1 MFGEDRCSF
10 GWRLLCALC
19 TDFVLNS
26 DVVLKSGWLGEAPV
40 TSAMAT
46 VAVVSRLASKS
57 ASPRSSSSS
66 DSEATQIF
74 PAPALKKTSWRA
86 RSSRSSSASGSR
98 VGGSFAVRRGRAAF
112 NDLDMSHLAGI
123 DRRWESAVD
132 DESRVAGVAA
142 PLSRHQTCARV
153 RCLKSRQ
160 ITLAAGG
167 PEVSPMASDLHC
179 RLGSEID
186 V

>member
-1 MFGEDRCSF
+1 LDDWRGGGSGPFHIFLQGGRVMFGEDRCSF

-66 DSEATQIF
+66 DSEATQNF
-74 PAPALKKTSWRA
+74 PAPALKKTS
-86 RSSRSSSASGSR
+86 
-98 VGGSFAVRRGRAAF
+98 
-112 NDLDMSHLAGI
+112 
-123 DRRWESAVD
+123 
-132 DESRVAGVAA
+132 
-142 PLSRHQTCARV
+142 
-153 RCLKSRQ
+153 
-160 ITLAAGG
+160 
-167 PEVSPMASDLHC
+167 
-179 RLGSEID
+179 
-186 V
+186 